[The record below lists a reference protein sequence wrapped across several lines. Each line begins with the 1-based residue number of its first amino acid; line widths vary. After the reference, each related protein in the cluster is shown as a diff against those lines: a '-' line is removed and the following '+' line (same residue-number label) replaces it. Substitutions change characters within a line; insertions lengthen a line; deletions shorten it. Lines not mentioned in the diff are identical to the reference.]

1 MDQREGPRLTRFGAT
16 VLTILA
22 NRGVRQT
29 NVMIRDMA
37 AKGKHYKRQRVS
49 AWLYGRHPVH
59 HKFPKD
65 LEATYPLSED
75 ERVRLALDFTFGQDE
90 RLGETD
96 GVGPG
101 AGPRSVA

>member
-22 NRGVRQT
+22 RRGIRQIA
-29 NVMIRDMA
+29 VMLKHMEA
-37 AKGKHYKRQRVS
+37 NGKHYKRQRVS

-65 LEATYPLSED
+65 LEETYPLD
-75 ERVRLALDFTFGQDE
+75 EEERIALALDFTFGQDE
-90 RLGETD
+90 YLGE
-96 GVGPG
+96 GAAGPED
-101 AGPRSVA
+101 GPRSAA